1 VDLPWSMCAMMQKF
15 RMSSGGVKVVSA
27 NVVTRGVLAKKVG
40 VGHVYGPMELR
51 VRLGVIPDAR
61 FADSVMTSKYE

>member
-1 VDLPWSMCAMMQKF
+1 MMQKF

-27 NVVTRGVLAKKVG
+27 NVVTRVVLAKKVG
-40 VGHVYGPMELR
+40 VGHLYGPMELR

-61 FADSVMTSKYE
+61 FPTP